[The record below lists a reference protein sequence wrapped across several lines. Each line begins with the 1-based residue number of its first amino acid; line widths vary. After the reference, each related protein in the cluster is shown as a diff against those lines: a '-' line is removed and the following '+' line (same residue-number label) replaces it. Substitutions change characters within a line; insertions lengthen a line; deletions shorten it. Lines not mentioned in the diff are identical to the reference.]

1 MAPSHAPNLHIT
13 IRAPTPQTL
22 PALKRLNALLL
33 PINYPESFYSE
44 ILSSPTTARL
54 TRLAFWFHSPLPTP
68 RINGDAKVLDGELDG
83 EVERERG
90 WSPREEEQGICVGGV
105 RCRLEPPYE
114 AGTSPGPSESPQL
127 LPRGGSIYIM
137 TLCTLS
143 PYRHLGVGT
152 QLITSILSAA
162 VELGCSEVYAHVW
175 EANTD
180 ALDWYRKRG
189 FDVDSGEVVQG
200 YYRKLRPAGARV
212 VRRRVGIDDALVAA
226 GRGFG

>member
-1 MAPSHAPNLHIT
+1 MAPSHAANPHIT
-13 IRAPTPQTL
+13 IRAPSPQTL

-44 ILSSPTTARL
+44 ILASPTTTRL
-54 TRLAFWFHSPLPTP
+54 TRLAFWFHSSSSSSSSSSSRPN
-68 RINGDAKVLDGELDG
+68 RDDDGEESDG
-83 EVERERG
+83 GE
-90 WSPREEEQGICVGGV
+90 WSVRDGDQGNCVGGV
-105 RCRLEPPYE
+105 RCRLEPP
-114 AGTSPGPSESPQL
+114 PPPPPLPHESPDSPPPLQ
-127 LPRGGSIYIM
+127 RGGSIYIM

-180 ALDWYRKRG
+180 ALDWYRRRG

-212 VRRRVGIDDALVAA
+212 VRRRVGIVDALVTA
-226 GRGFG
+226 GRELK

>member
-1 MAPSHAPNLHIT
+1 MAPSYAPNAHIT
-13 IRAPTPQTL
+13 IRAPTPQTI

-44 ILSSPTTARL
+44 ILPSPTTTRL
-54 TRLAFWFHSPLPTP
+54 TRLAFWLHSPPSP
-68 RINGDAKVLDGELDG
+68 VKPNGNTRVSDEQGECENG
-83 EVERERG
+83 ESQHD
-90 WSPREEEQGICVGGV
+90 SPSEEEQGICVGGV
-105 RCRLEPPYE
+105 RCRLEIPPL
-114 AGTSPGPSESPQL
+114 ADPPLDPSELSQP
-127 LPRGGSIYIM
+127 PCGGSIYIM

-212 VRRRVGIDDALVAA
+212 VRRRVGVGDALAAA
-226 GRGFG
+226 GGLQS

>member
-1 MAPSHAPNLHIT
+1 MAPSHAPNPHIT

-33 PINYPESFYSE
+33 PINYPESFYNE
-44 ILSSPTTARL
+44 ILASPTTTRL
-54 TRLAFWFHSPLPTP
+54 TRLAFWFHSVTP
-68 RINGDAKVLDGELDG
+68 PRTNRDARTLLDNRESDGE
-83 EVERERG
+83 EER
-90 WSPREEEQGICVGGV
+90 SEEQGNCVGGV
-105 RCRLEPPYE
+105 RCRLEPPPPPPSTLPPH
-114 AGTSPGPSESPQL
+114 TSQELPPSRQ
-127 LPRGGSIYIM
+127 GGSIYIM

-152 QLITSILSAA
+152 QLITSVLSAA

-212 VRRRVGIDDALVAA
+212 VRRRVGIVDALVTA
-226 GRGFG
+226 GRELK